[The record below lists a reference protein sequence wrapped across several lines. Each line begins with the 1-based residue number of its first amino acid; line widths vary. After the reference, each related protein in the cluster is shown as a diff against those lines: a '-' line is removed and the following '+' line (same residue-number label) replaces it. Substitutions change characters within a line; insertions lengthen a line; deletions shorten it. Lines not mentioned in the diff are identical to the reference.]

1 MGASTDTPR
10 QVRMKES
17 ELMARAVAFL
27 DETKGHPLRRE
38 QLDEEMLMVGLLIV
52 AARAVGFSV
61 GQYAHM
67 KSIESNDNNLK
78 DTTQPVFDGHM
89 LTLSNALRDG
99 IIAGVVHQAQE
110 MSKDFGLTVIR

>member
-10 QVRMKES
+10 QVLMKES

-38 QLDEEMLMVGLLIV
+38 QLDEEMLME
-52 AARAVGFSV
+52 
-61 GQYAHM
+61 
-67 KSIESNDNNLK
+67 SIESNDNNLK
-78 DTTQPVFDGHM
+78 DTTQLVFDGHM

-99 IIAGVVHQAQE
+99 IIAGVVHQTQE
-110 MSKDFGLTVIR
+110 MSKDFGLTEIRQ